1 MEGSNDVIKKTVD
14 SDQSHGKVRQKM
26 KQIHNEDMQCR
37 RPAVYTPM
45 ADCTGD
51 QQSSYCWG
59 STHFILKSMYI
70 ENF

>member
-1 MEGSNDVIKKTVD
+1 MWGSNDVIKKTVD

-51 QQSSYCWG
+51 QQSSYC
-59 STHFILKSMYI
+59 
-70 ENF
+70 